1 MKKQLLFGSALLLSV
16 GAFAQNQK
24 QIFENAPKSVSNR
37 YVNSFSNAAID
48 TETPGSNRSIGAQS
62 APANNNTPESTNSS
76 SPILSANWSRLSGS
90 MNIFGMLV
98 SSSKPLGYDRIL
110 QTVSFIQRK
119 SGTYVGSPAGDMNSG
134 SIVAYLGKNEGTQWD
149 STLIFADAANLARYP
164 QGGIYN
170 PAGNANYDN
179 ATVVGMGPVTGGS
192 GWIGNWY
199 ASKSVTATPKNA
211 AGSDEQFFSNTSPF
225 NSATSATMVKHDFP
239 RYGFSARNTG
249 IWAAAT
255 LMGDINGTTNAAQ
268 AVRGGLIVKGTFN
281 AGAMVW
287 TPDSIIPP
295 TVLRLDGSKQIW
307 SQPYLAF
314 NESGQVGYAM
324 MIGGRQGSSGSNV
337 GWQPIVYKTT
347 NGGTSWSLVNGIDF
361 NAPGWDFVLN
371 SMAAVNTNSNLAVP
385 FFNVGEGIDM
395 AVDKNDKLHILST
408 VVGTARNHPD
418 SLGFT
423 WQFTVNGEQ
432 GHAWLYQNTA
442 WPYVFDFIGDGTS
455 AWTFKTVDSVGT
467 EGPSATSGQPGFNSN
482 PWANQA
488 QTNAVTSDMRLQIT
502 RSYDGEFLAYSWA
515 ESDTAFTNLNKKW
528 NEFPNLKVRAYRT
541 CDNSVSTD
549 KYDITGAASGGAGN
563 RVKDKAYFHYMS
575 NEMKAGAST
584 ATSATV
590 SIPFTISNNLVTD
603 GGIEVDNFFSMANI
617 GFSFASA
624 ACGGTLTTG
633 INSVAKNEA
642 DNSRVFPNPTKN
654 SVNVAL
660 TLSQNNEISIEVYNA
675 IGQKVSSMK
684 ANGQIGEN
692 VVNVN
697 LNNAT
702 AGVYF
707 VKVKAG
713 ASESTKKL
721 IIE

>member
-24 QIFENAPKSVSNR
+24 QIFDKAPKTVSNR
-37 YVNSFSNAAID
+37 YVNSFSKATID
-48 TETPGSNRSIGAQS
+48 TETPGSNRSIGAQA
-62 APANNNTPESTNSS
+62 APAMNNPESTNSAS

-98 SSSKPLGYDRIL
+98 SSSKPLNYDRIL

-119 SGTYVGSPAGDMNSG
+119 SGTYQASPAGDSNSG
-134 SIVAYLGKNEGTQWD
+134 TILGYLGRNDGSQWD
-149 STLIFADAANLARYP
+149 STVIWADAANLARYP

-170 PAGNANYDN
+170 PAGNSNYNN

-211 AGSDEQFFSNTSPF
+211 AGTDEQFLSNTAPF
-225 NSATSATMVKHDFP
+225 NSATSPAMVKHDFP

-249 IWAAAT
+249 IWAAGT
-255 LMGDINGTTNAAQ
+255 LMQDINGTTNAAQ
-268 AVRGGLIVKGTFN
+268 LVRGAIIVKGTFN

-295 TVLRLDGSKQIW
+295 TVTRLDGSKQLW

-314 NESGQVGYAM
+314 NESGMVGYAM
-324 MIGGRQGSSGSNV
+324 MIGGRSGTSGSNV

-347 NGGTSWSLVNGIDF
+347 NGGTSWVLTNGIDF
-361 NAPGWDFVLN
+361 NASGWDFVLN
-371 SMAAVNTNSNLAVP
+371 SMAAVNTNSNLSIP

-408 VVGTARNHPD
+408 VVGTARSHPD

-432 GHAWLYQNTA
+432 GHSWLFQNTA
-442 WPYVFDFIGDGTS
+442 WPYVFDFIGDGTN
-455 AWTFKTVDSVGT
+455 AWTFKTVDSLGT
-467 EGPSATSGQPGFNSN
+467 EGPSSTSGQPGFNSN

-488 QTNAVTSDMRLQIT
+488 QSNAVSSDSRLQIT

-549 KYDITGAASGGAGN
+549 EYNITAGGIN

-575 NEMKAGAST
+575 SEMKAGASS
-584 ATSATV
+584 ATTATV

-603 GGIEVDNFFSMANI
+603 GGIEVDNFFSMASI
-617 GFSFASA
+617 GFTFPSA

-633 INSVAKNEA
+633 INSVAKNDA
-642 DNSRVFPNPTKN
+642 DNSRVYPNPAKN
-654 SVNVAL
+654 SVNVSL
-660 TLSQNNEISIEVYNA
+660 TLSQNNEISVDVYNA
-675 IGQKVSSMK
+675 IGQNVSSMK

-692 VVNVN
+692 VINVN
-697 LNNAT
+697 LNNAA